1 MNPNVNAA
9 FALLGRLKDR
19 GISHCVISPGSRS
32 TPLSYVAH
40 QLFETNVVIDERDN
54 GFLALGIAQATGVA
68 PICITTSGSAPSHLF
83 PAVAEAFNSNVGMIV
98 ISADRPFELRS
109 VGAAQTINQVD
120 LFGTHVRY
128 SFDTKLASEVSD
140 DSYWRDIADDLYF
153 ATHES
158 ALKRGPAHLNIAFD
172 EHLSPDGDETL
183 CHSEEQSDEESFGL
197 PEEQASRHSEEQSDE
212 ESLNLSQYNSGV
224 ITLGR
229 NSHVSFETLKSLS
242 ESTGYPILADIT
254 SNARHDDAV
263 ITNYDSIARTSEFDP
278 LVPEVILQF
287 GDPLGSKV
295 WNQKVKLSK
304 LIAFKK
310 YDDGRDP
317 QLQASQTIISDDLPV
332 ILSVPS
338 DSPVILSERSES
350 KDLYELSN
358 QCSENLSDKLKNF
371 PESEPAIFNSLGNTL
386 ASFEGNILIGNSM
399 SIRYAE
405 WFWSKTNK
413 NTSIYCN
420 RGTNGIDGTISCATG
435 IALGSKKQTICVLG
449 DVTFAHDLG
458 FLPHAVSIANK
469 YGLNI
474 TFVVVDNNGGAIFS
488 HLEQGKNQAMQ
499 SSYEE
504 IMQTPTNIDFE
515 SVAKAFGC
523 RVRNEIDLKGLKAGV
538 DVVILKADHLSGREF

>member
-9 FALLGRLKDR
+9 FALLGRLKDH
-19 GISHCVISPGSRS
+19 GITHCVISPGSRS

-40 QLFETNVVIDERDN
+40 QLFETNVIIDERDN

-98 ISADRPFELRS
+98 ISADRPHELRS

-140 DSYWRDIADDLYF
+140 DNYWRDIADELYF

-172 EHLSPDGDETL
+172 EHLSPDGDETYTAAIP
-183 CHSEEQSDEESFGL
+183 SEAEGSD
-197 PEEQASRHSEEQSDE
+197 RSDDG
-212 ESLNLSQYNSGV
+212 SLDLSQYDTGV

-229 NSHVSFETLKSLS
+229 NSHISLEALKSLS
-242 ESTGYPILADIT
+242 ESTGFPILADVT
-254 SNARHDDAV
+254 SNARHDEVA
-263 ITNYDSIARTSEFDP
+263 ITNYDAVARSSDFKRMI
-278 LVPEVILQF
+278 PEIILQF

-295 WNQKVKLSK
+295 WNHKVKPAK

-310 YDDGRDP
+310 YDDERDP
-317 QLQASQTIISDDLPV
+317 HLQASQTIICSDLPV
-332 ILSVPS
+332 ILSKR
-338 DSPVILSERSES
+338 IES
-350 KDLYELSN
+350 KDLLTLSKK
-358 QCSENLSDKLKNF
+358 CSEEITSKFNIF
-371 PESEPAIFNSLGNTL
+371 PDSEPALFNDLGKTL
-386 ASFEGNILIGNSM
+386 EDFEGNILLGNSM
-399 SIRYAE
+399 PIRYAE

-413 NTSIYCN
+413 NSTIYCN

-435 IALGSKKQTICVLG
+435 IALGSKKQTVCVLG
-449 DVTFAHDLG
+449 DVTFAHDIG

-469 YGLNI
+469 YDLNI

-488 HLEQGKNQAMQ
+488 HLEQGKNEAMQ

-515 SVAKAFGC
+515 VVANAFGC
-523 RVRNEIDLKGLKAGV
+523 KVQNELYLNDLKPGV
-538 DVVILKADHLSGREF
+538 DVAVLKTDHLSGRKFLSQ